1 MQKRTKMGK
10 REDILKILSEK
21 GCMKQEVYRNTTV
34 SIKMMKSYL
43 ESLAE
48 DLKGK
53 MDKIDKNVQ
62 VEFEERG
69 DFELRLKLGGDILI
83 FLMHS
88 NVFDF
93 DNNHIMYKTAYVK
106 EEPFRSYC
114 GMISIYNFLADSFRY
129 NRENDLGYLIAR
141 VFVNKDNHCFVEG
154 KKKLGVIYNDFTNQ
168 IANRELIGK
177 IIDSAILYS
186 MSFDLLTPPY
196 GHVMEVS
203 VNEVNSVSQAS
214 RMKTGKRLGFQFKT
228 QTKTKA

>member
-1 MQKRTKMGK
+1 MGK
-10 REDILKILSEK
+10 REDIFNILSEK

-34 SIKMMKSYL
+34 AVKMMKSYL
-43 ESLAE
+43 ENLAA
-48 DLKGK
+48 DLKKK
-53 MDKIDKNVQ
+53 MDEIDKGVL

-93 DNNHIMYKTAYVK
+93 DDSHIMYKTGYVK
-106 EEPFRSYC
+106 EEPYRSYC
-114 GMISIYNFLADSFRY
+114 GMISIYNFLSDSFKY
-129 NRENDLGYLIAR
+129 NRESDLGYLIGR
-141 VFVNKDNHCFVEG
+141 MFVNKDNHCFVEG
-154 KKKLGVIYNDFTNQ
+154 KKKLGFMYSDFANQ
-168 IANRELIGK
+168 ITTRELVGK

-203 VNEVNSVSQAS
+203 VHEVNSVSQAS
-214 RMKTGKRLGFQFKT
+214 RMKTGKRLGFKFQGKN
-228 QTKTKA
+228 KNKA